1 MEFHNGV
8 LSPESL
14 PQISQ
19 LSFTPVER
27 SYIKIRRLITAV
39 VVIVCL
45 VLTAVAW
52 LVIPDLLPAAGIP
65 AKIITGALTFISTLI
80 AVYCWLADPKKCFA
94 LREHDLSYQSGLI
107 VRKTVTQPITR
118 VQHVEVKQGPIERR
132 YDLACLLAYSA
143 GGHMH
148 TFVIPGL
155 RFEAAK
161 QMRAFILEH
170 KEAVR
175 DEQ

>member
-1 MEFHNGV
+1 MEFNNAV
-8 LSPESL
+8 ISPESL

-19 LSFTPVER
+19 LSFTPLEPD
-27 SYIKIRRLITAV
+27 YIKVRRVINSTV
-39 VVIVCL
+39 VVIFL
-45 VLTAVAW
+45 ALLAATW
-52 LVIPDLLPAAGIP
+52 LITPHLNSELEIP
-65 AKIITGALTFISTLI
+65 AKIVSLVLVGISLVI
-80 AVYCWLADPKKCFA
+80 AIYCWLADPKKCFA

-107 VRKTVTQPITR
+107 VRKTITQPITR
-118 VQHVEVKQGPIERR
+118 VQHIEVKQGPIERR

-155 RFEAAK
+155 RFEEAK
-161 QMRAFILEH
+161 QMRAFILDH